1 MHILLTL
8 LLSFAVNM
16 AYASD
21 EKAIKEL
28 IKNYDKVMTEHQ
40 TELVDEVF
48 TKKFLSESGGKEEF
62 IEKIKELPKVKKKS
76 KIKRILESWKKS
88 KVGNMLVAKVRKDV
102 STKSSSNFVIVE
114 EEGKLKIDGTISD
127 DE

>member
-8 LLSFAVNM
+8 LLSFTATL
-16 AYASD
+16 ASASD

-28 IKNYDKVMTEHQ
+28 LINYDKVMTEHK

-62 IEKIKELPKVKKKS
+62 IDKIKELPKVKKKS

-88 KVGNMLVAKVRKDV
+88 KIGNMLVAKVKKDV
-102 STKSSSNFVIVE
+102 STKSSSNFVIIE
-114 EEGKLKIDGTISD
+114 EDGKLKIDGTISD

>member
-1 MHILLTL
+1 MHILLTI
-8 LLSFAVNM
+8 LLSFSATL
-16 AYASD
+16 ASASD

-28 IKNYDKVMTEHQ
+28 LINYDKVMIEHK
-40 TELVDEVF
+40 TELVEEVF

-88 KVGNMLVAKVRKDV
+88 KIGNMLVAKVKKDV
-102 STKSSSNFVIVE
+102 STKSSSNFVIKE
-114 EEGKLKIDGTISD
+114 EDGKFKIDGTISD

>member
-8 LLSFAVNM
+8 LLSFTATL
-16 AYASD
+16 ASASD

-28 IKNYDKVMTEHQ
+28 LINYDKVMTEHK

-88 KVGNMLVAKVRKDV
+88 KIGNMLVAKVKKDV
-102 STKSSSNFVIVE
+102 STKSSSNFVIIE
-114 EEGKLKIDGTISD
+114 EDGKLKIDGTISD

>member
-8 LLSFAVNM
+8 LLSFA
-16 AYASD
+16 ATLASASD

-28 IKNYDKVMTEHQ
+28 LINYDKVMTEHK
-40 TELVDEVF
+40 TELVEEVF

-76 KIKRILESWKKS
+76 KIKRIPL
-88 KVGNMLVAKVRKDV
+88 NY
-102 STKSSSNFVIVE
+102 
-114 EEGKLKIDGTISD
+114 LKWLNRMEKIKILF
-127 DE
+127 

>member
-8 LLSFAVNM
+8 LLSFA
-16 AYASD
+16 ATLASASD

-28 IKNYDKVMTEHQ
+28 LINYDKVMTEHK

-88 KVGNMLVAKVRKDV
+88 KIGNMLVAKVRKDV
-102 STKSSSNFVIVE
+102 STKSSSNFVIIE
-114 EEGKLKIDGTISD
+114 EDGKLKIDGTISD

>member
-28 IKNYDKVMTEHQ
+28 LKNYDKVMTEHQ

>member
-8 LLSFAVNM
+8 LLSFTATL
-16 AYASD
+16 ASASD

-28 IKNYDKVMTEHQ
+28 LINYDKVMTEHK
-40 TELVDEVF
+40 TELVEEVF

-88 KVGNMLVAKVRKDV
+88 KIGNMLVAKVKKDV
-102 STKSSSNFVIVE
+102 STKSSSNFVIIE
-114 EEGKLKIDGTISD
+114 EDGKLKIDGTISD